1 MPKTAKRRP
10 ARATARTTARRT
22 TARRTKSSRTNTNH
36 RDLYVT
42 GITAADHL
50 LRRDGNALLIGM
62 LLDQQVPMEWA
73 FTGPYTLTQRL
84 GQLDPR
90 QIASLSPD
98 DFVTLCCVKPAIH
111 RFPASMAKRIHEL
124 CAIIA
129 ADYAND
135 GANIW
140 RGVTDA
146 KELYVRLRK
155 LPGFGDEKA
164 KIFIALLAK
173 RFAVT
178 PDGWQ
183 RVAKPF
189 GDHRM
194 RTVADIDSHA
204 ALLKVR
210 RFKQLEKARDRD
222 KQSRPLKKR

>member
-1 MPKTAKRRP
+1 M
-10 ARATARTTARRT
+10 RAGSATRT
-22 TARRTKSSRTNTNH
+22 SRASAS
-36 RDLYVT
+36 DLYVT
-42 GITAADHL
+42 GIAKADTL

-73 FTGPYTLTQRL
+73 FTGPYTLVERL
-84 GQLDPR
+84 GHLDPKK
-90 QIASLSPD
+90 IAAMHPD
-98 DFVTLCCVKPAIH
+98 KFVAVCCVKPALH

-129 ADYAND
+129 AEYEND

-140 RGVTDA
+140 RDVADA
-146 KELYVRLRK
+146 RELYARLRK

-173 RFAVT
+173 RFGIA
-178 PDGWQ
+178 PDGWE

-194 RTVADIDSHA
+194 RTVADIDSA
-204 ALLKVR
+204 EALLKVR

>member
-1 MPKTAKRRP
+1 MPKTRAKSPSRR
-10 ARATARTTARRT
+10 
-22 TARRTKSSRTNTNH
+22 S
-36 RDLYVT
+36 DLYVT
-42 GITAADHL
+42 GKPAADQL

-73 FTGPYTLTQRL
+73 FTGPYTLLERL
-84 GQLDPR
+84 GHLDPKK
-90 QIASLSPD
+90 IAAMHPD
-98 DFVTLCCVKPAIH
+98 KFVAVCCVKPALH
-111 RFPASMAKRIHEL
+111 RFPASMAKRVHEL

-129 ADYAND
+129 NEYGND

-140 RGVTDA
+140 RGVADA
-146 KELYVRLRK
+146 RELYARLRK

-173 RFAVT
+173 RFGIA
-178 PDGWQ
+178 PEGWE

-194 RTVADIDSHA
+194 RTVADIDSA
-204 ALLKVR
+204 EALLKVR

>member
-1 MPKTAKRRP
+1 MPKTRAKTPSRR
-10 ARATARTTARRT
+10 
-22 TARRTKSSRTNTNH
+22 S
-36 RDLYVT
+36 DLYVT
-42 GITAADHL
+42 GKPAADQL

-73 FTGPYTLTQRL
+73 FTGPYTLLERL
-84 GQLDPR
+84 GHLDPKK
-90 QIASLSPD
+90 IAAMHPD
-98 DFVTLCCVKPAIH
+98 KFVAVCCVKPALH
-111 RFPASMAKRIHEL
+111 RFPASMAKRVHEL
-124 CAIIA
+124 CAIVA
-129 ADYAND
+129 NAYGND

-146 KELYVRLRK
+146 RELYARLRK

-173 RFAVT
+173 RFGIA
-178 PDGWQ
+178 PEGWE

-194 RTVADIDSHA
+194 RTVADIDSA
-204 ALLKVR
+204 EALLKVR

>member
-1 MPKTAKRRP
+1 MPKTRAKSRSRR
-10 ARATARTTARRT
+10 
-22 TARRTKSSRTNTNH
+22 S
-36 RDLYVT
+36 DLYVT
-42 GITAADHL
+42 GKPAADQL

-73 FTGPYTLTQRL
+73 FTGPYTLLERL
-84 GQLDPR
+84 GHLDPKK
-90 QIASLSPD
+90 IAAMHPD
-98 DFVTLCCVKPAIH
+98 KFVTVCCVKPALH
-111 RFPASMAKRIHEL
+111 RFPASMAKRVHEL

-129 ADYAND
+129 NEYGND

-140 RGVTDA
+140 RGVADA
-146 KELYVRLRK
+146 RELYARLRK

-173 RFAVT
+173 RFGII
-178 PDGWQ
+178 PEGWE

-194 RTVADIDSHA
+194 RTVADIDSA
-204 ALLKVR
+204 EALLKVR

>member
-1 MPKTAKRRP
+1 MPET
-10 ARATARTTARRT
+10 
-22 TARRTKSSRTNTNH
+22 RTKPKSPRS
-36 RDLYVT
+36 DLYVT
-42 GITAADHL
+42 GIAKADAL
-50 LRRDGNALLIGM
+50 LRHDGNALLIGM

-73 FTGPYTLTQRL
+73 FTGPFTITQRL
-84 GQLDPR
+84 GHLDPR
-90 QIASLSPD
+90 KIAALDPEK
-98 DFVTLCCVKPAIH
+98 FVAVCAVKPAIH
-111 RFPASMAKRIHEL
+111 RFPAAMARRIHSM

-129 ADYAND
+129 ADWRND

-140 RGVTDA
+140 RGTTDA
-146 KELYVRLRK
+146 KELYARLRT

-173 RFAVT
+173 RFGVA

-183 RVAKPF
+183 KVAKPF

-194 RTVADIDSHA
+194 RTVADIDSRES
-204 ALLKVR
+204 LLKVR

>member
-1 MPKTAKRRP
+1 MPKTRAKSTSRR
-10 ARATARTTARRT
+10 
-22 TARRTKSSRTNTNH
+22 S
-36 RDLYVT
+36 DLYVT
-42 GITAADHL
+42 GKPAADQL

-73 FTGPYTLTQRL
+73 FTGPYTLLERL
-84 GQLDPR
+84 GHLDPKK
-90 QIASLSPD
+90 IAALHPD
-98 DFVTLCCVKPAIH
+98 KFVAVCCVKPALH
-111 RFPASMAKRIHEL
+111 RFPASMAKRVHEL

-129 ADYAND
+129 NEYGND

-140 RGVTDA
+140 RGVADA
-146 KELYVRLRK
+146 RELYARLRK

-173 RFAVT
+173 RFGIA
-178 PDGWQ
+178 PEGWE

-194 RTVADIDSHA
+194 RTVADIDSA
-204 ALLKVR
+204 EALLKVR

>member
-1 MPKTAKRRP
+1 MPKTRAKSPSRR
-10 ARATARTTARRT
+10 
-22 TARRTKSSRTNTNH
+22 S
-36 RDLYVT
+36 DLYVT
-42 GITAADHL
+42 GKPAADQL

-73 FTGPYTLTQRL
+73 FTGPYTLLERL
-84 GQLDPR
+84 GHLDPKK
-90 QIASLSPD
+90 IAALHPD
-98 DFVTLCCVKPAIH
+98 KFVAVCCVKPALH
-111 RFPASMAKRIHEL
+111 RFPASMAKRVHEL

-129 ADYAND
+129 NEYGND

-140 RGVTDA
+140 RGVADA
-146 KELYVRLRK
+146 RELYARLRT

-173 RFAVT
+173 RFGIA
-178 PDGWQ
+178 PEGWE

-194 RTVADIDSHA
+194 RTVADIDSA
-204 ALLKVR
+204 EALLKVR

>member
-1 MPKTAKRRP
+1 MPKTRAKSPSRR
-10 ARATARTTARRT
+10 
-22 TARRTKSSRTNTNH
+22 S
-36 RDLYVT
+36 DLYVT
-42 GITAADHL
+42 GKPAADQL

-73 FTGPYTLTQRL
+73 FTGPYTLLERL
-84 GQLDPR
+84 GHLDPKK
-90 QIASLSPD
+90 ISAMHPD
-98 DFVTLCCVKPAIH
+98 KFVALCCVKPALH
-111 RFPASMAKRIHEL
+111 RFPASMAKRVHEL

-129 ADYAND
+129 NEYGND

-140 RGVTDA
+140 RGVADA
-146 KELYVRLRK
+146 RELYARLRK

-173 RFAVT
+173 RFGIA
-178 PDGWQ
+178 PEGWE

-194 RTVADIDSHA
+194 RTVADIDSA
-204 ALLKVR
+204 EALLKVR

>member
-1 MPKTAKRRP
+1 
-10 ARATARTTARRT
+10 
-22 TARRTKSSRTNTNH
+22 
-36 RDLYVT
+36 
-42 GITAADHL
+42 
-50 LRRDGNALLIGM
+50 M

-73 FTGPYTLTQRL
+73 FTGPYTLVERL
-84 GQLDPR
+84 GHLDPKK
-90 QIASLSPD
+90 IAAMHPD
-98 DFVTLCCVKPAIH
+98 KFVAVCCVKPALH

-129 ADYAND
+129 AKYEND

-140 RGVTDA
+140 RDLDDA
-146 KELYVRLRK
+146 RELYARLRK

-173 RFAVT
+173 RFGIA
-178 PDGWQ
+178 PDGWE
-183 RVAKPF
+183 RAAKPF

-194 RTVADIDSHA
+194 RTVADIDSA
-204 ALLKVR
+204 EALLKVR

>member
-1 MPKTAKRRP
+1 MPKVATRP
-10 ARATARTTARRT
+10 
-22 TARRTKSSRTNTNH
+22 RTKSRRKS
-36 RDLYVT
+36 DLYVT
-42 GITAADHL
+42 GITKADQL

-73 FTGPYTLTQRL
+73 FTGPHTITERL
-84 GQLDPR
+84 GHLDPR
-90 QIASLSPD
+90 KIAAMDPER
-98 DFVTLCCVKPAIH
+98 FVAVCCEKPAIH

-124 CAIIA
+124 CGIIA
-129 ADYAND
+129 DEYGND

-140 RGVTDA
+140 HKIDDA
-146 KELYVRLRK
+146 AELYARLRK

-173 RFAVT
+173 RFGIA
-178 PDGWQ
+178 PSGWEK
-183 RVAKPF
+183 VAKPF

-194 RTVADIDSHA
+194 RTVADIDSHD

-222 KQSRPLKKR
+222 KQGRKLKKR

>member
-1 MPKTAKRRP
+1 MPS
-10 ARATARTTARRT
+10 RTTVSTRRAST
-22 TARRTKSSRTNTNH
+22 RSMPEATKRQVSRVSSR

-42 GITAADHL
+42 GITAADRL

-73 FTGPYTLTQRL
+73 FTGPHTLTQRL
-84 GQLDPR
+84 GHLDPR
-90 QIASLSPD
+90 RIAAMSPE
-98 DFVTLCCVKPAIH
+98 DFVALCCVKPAIH

-129 ADYAND
+129 TDYAND

-140 RGVTDA
+140 RGVADA

-164 KIFIALLAK
+164 RIFIALLAK
-173 RFAVT
+173 RFAIA
-178 PDGWQ
+178 PACWE

-194 RTVADIDSHA
+194 RTVADIDSPE

-222 KQSRPLKKR
+222 KQGRPLKKR

>member
-1 MPKTAKRRP
+1 MPKTVAKKGR
-10 ARATARTTARRT
+10 
-22 TARRTKSSRTNTNH
+22 S
-36 RDLYVT
+36 DLYVT
-42 GITAADHL
+42 GKPAADQL

-73 FTGPYTLTQRL
+73 FTGPYTILQRL
-84 GQLDPR
+84 GHLDPK
-90 QIASLSPD
+90 QIAALHPD
-98 DFVTLCCVKPAIH
+98 KFIAMCCEKPALH

-129 ADYAND
+129 AEYEND

-140 RGVTDA
+140 RGVGDA
-146 KELYVRLRK
+146 RDLYARLRK

-173 RFAVT
+173 RFNIA
-178 PDGWQ
+178 PEGWA

-189 GDHRM
+189 GDHRT
-194 RTVADIDSHA
+194 RTVADIDSA
-204 ALLKVR
+204 EALLKVR

>member
-1 MPKTAKRRP
+1 MPKTRAKSPSRR
-10 ARATARTTARRT
+10 
-22 TARRTKSSRTNTNH
+22 S
-36 RDLYVT
+36 DLYVT
-42 GITAADHL
+42 GKPAADQL

-73 FTGPYTLTQRL
+73 FTGPYTLLERL
-84 GQLDPR
+84 GHLDPKK
-90 QIASLSPD
+90 IAAMHPD
-98 DFVTLCCVKPAIH
+98 KFVAVCCVKPALH
-111 RFPASMAKRIHEL
+111 RFPASMAKRVHEL

-129 ADYAND
+129 SEYGND

-140 RGVTDA
+140 RGVADA
-146 KELYVRLRK
+146 RELYARLRK

-173 RFAVT
+173 RFGIA
-178 PDGWQ
+178 PEGWE

-194 RTVADIDSHA
+194 RTVADIDSA
-204 ALLKVR
+204 EALLKVR